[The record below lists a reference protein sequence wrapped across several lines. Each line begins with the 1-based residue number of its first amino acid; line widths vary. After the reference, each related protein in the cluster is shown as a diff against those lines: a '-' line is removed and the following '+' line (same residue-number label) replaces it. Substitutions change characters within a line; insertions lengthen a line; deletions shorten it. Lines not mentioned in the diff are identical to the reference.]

1 VVAASSKTAARRRFT
16 ACRRPRCRRPEQTAC
31 RRCRRSRAS
40 SRTWWRRF
48 AMFRDG
54 AERLL
59 VFRVGEERFGVALS
73 AVREVIDSPAV
84 SRVPDAAPSLLG
96 VAMVRDELVPVY
108 DSRALLEV
116 GQTGGSPGAA
126 LLFSVDDRRV
136 ALAID
141 DVFDPILVEER
152 ELRPMP
158 GAGAKDTNIRGLVRR
173 DGDLVAVLDEGALLD
188 TMLATAS
195 GTGGAGGDAI

>member
-1 VVAASSKTAARRRFT
+1 
-16 ACRRPRCRRPEQTAC
+16 
-31 RRCRRSRAS
+31 
-40 SRTWWRRF
+40 
-48 AMFRDG
+48 MFRDG

-108 DSRALLEV
+108 DSRVLLDV
-116 GQTGGSPGAA
+116 GQASDSPGAA
-126 LLFSVDDRRV
+126 LLFSVDERRV